1 MEKRPDIR
9 WFGVLD
15 STNSE
20 LRRRLEGLDNLSVV
34 AARRQTAGRGQ
45 GDHTWTSSPG
55 RNLTFSILLRFP
67 SLPASDILVI
77 TCIITLAIR
86 DLLLD
91 EGVEARIKWPNDIW
105 VGDRKICGILIE
117 NIMDGDSVARS
128 IVGVGLNLNQ
138 TSWPEDIPN
147 PVSLKLLTGKV
158 YSSKRVLRRLHE
170 KISLRYAM
178 SGEDGGRKALEEEF
192 RRYMFTLPA

>member
-1 MEKRPDIR
+1 M
-9 WFGVLD
+9 
-15 STNSE
+15 
-20 LRRRLEGLDNLSVV
+20 EGLDNLSVV